1 MTNADIVRQLRNY
14 ANELTQSHTNLY
26 RVRAFRQAVT
36 AVMALDCEIVELVN
50 RAGPK
55 SLKAIPGIGDSL
67 AETIAAF
74 ALTGVWP
81 PRTLTRGAL

>member
-1 MTNADIVRQLRNY
+1 MTNAEIVRQLRNY
-14 ANELTQSHTNLY
+14 ANELMQSHTNLY

-36 AVMALDCEIVELVN
+36 AVMALDCEIVDLVN

-74 ALTGVWP
+74 ALTGVWL